1 MAVTTFEDWTPVRIL
16 VVNKSEQEAGSLMS
30 LMAERGYSADKVQG
44 GEQALSMM
52 IERYSPDAVIVDVK
66 QCSRQEL
73 HHLHDV
79 NYSGRTQF
87 LGLMNRETAI
97 DYDSTLGLDDF
108 VLEPYEPAELITRLE
123 RLVRRRDEASG
134 SKLIR
139 CGDLV
144 IDPSKYEVRLAGK
157 LIALT
162 LKEYDLLCFL
172 ASNRGLVF
180 SRKAL
185 LSKIWGHDYFGGART
200 VDVHIRRLRSK
211 IEDSRHSFIDTVRGA
226 GYKFKE

>member
-1 MAVTTFEDWTPVRIL
+1 VRIL
-16 VVNKSEQEAGSLMS
+16 VVTKSEREANSLMT
-30 LMAERGYSADKVQG
+30 LMAERGYSADKTGG
-44 GEQALSMM
+44 GEEALRMM
-52 IERYSPDAVIVDVK
+52 IERRYNPDAVIVDVK
-66 QCSRQEL
+66 QWSPQEL
-73 HHLHDV
+73 RHLRDV

-123 RLVRRRDEASG
+123 RLVTRRDEAAG
-134 SKLIR
+134 SELIK

-144 IDPSKYEVRLAGK
+144 IDPSKYEVRLASR
-157 LIALT
+157 LIPLT
-162 LKEYDLLCFL
+162 MKEYDLLCFL

>member
-1 MAVTTFEDWTPVRIL
+1 VRIL
-16 VVNKSEQEAGSLMS
+16 VVTKREREANSLMS

-44 GEQALSMM
+44 GEEALSM
-52 IERYSPDAVIVDVK
+52 IERYSPDAVIVDVD

-73 HHLHDV
+73 RHLLDAL
-79 NYSGRTQF
+79 NSSRRAQF
-87 LGLMNRETAI
+87 LGLMNKETAI

-123 RLVRRRDEASG
+123 RLVRHRDEATNSELL
-134 SKLIR
+134 K
-139 CGDLV
+139 CGDLI

-157 LIALT
+157 LIPLT

-172 ASNRGLVF
+172 ANNQGLVF

-200 VDVHIRRLRSK
+200 VDVHIRRLRGK
-211 IEDSRHSFIDTVRGA
+211 IEDSRHSFIETVRGA

>member
-1 MAVTTFEDWTPVRIL
+1 MRIL
-16 VVNKSEQEAGSLMS
+16 VVTKSKQEAGNLMS

-44 GEQALSMM
+44 GEEALSM
-52 IERYSPDAVIVDVK
+52 IERYRPDAVIVDVE
-66 QCSRQEL
+66 QGSRQEL
-73 HHLHDV
+73 RHLLDIP
-79 NYSGRTQF
+79 NASRRAQF
-87 LGLMNRETAI
+87 LGLMNKETAI

-123 RLVRRRDEASG
+123 RLVRRRDEAANSELL
-134 SKLIR
+134 K

-157 LIALT
+157 LIPLT

-172 ASNRGLVF
+172 ANNQGLVF

-185 LSKIWGHDYFGGART
+185 LSKIWGRNYFGGART

-211 IEDSRHSFIDTVRGA
+211 IEDSRHSFIETVRGA

>member
-1 MAVTTFEDWTPVRIL
+1 
-16 VVNKSEQEAGSLMS
+16 
-30 LMAERGYSADKVQG
+30 
-44 GEQALSMM
+44 M
-52 IERYSPDAVIVDVK
+52 IERYSPDAVIVGVD

-73 HHLHDV
+73 RHLLDV
-79 NYSGRTQF
+79 LNSSRRAQF
-87 LGLMNRETAI
+87 LGLMNKETAI

-123 RLVRRRDEASG
+123 RLVRRRDEANRSEFI
-134 SKLIR
+134 K

-144 IDPSKYEVRLAGK
+144 IDPRKYEVRLAGK
-157 LIALT
+157 LIPLT

-172 ASNRGLVF
+172 ADNQGLVF

-200 VDVHIRRLRSK
+200 VDVHIRRLRGK
-211 IEDSRHSFIDTVRGA
+211 IEDSRHSFIETVRGA

>member
-1 MAVTTFEDWTPVRIL
+1 VRIL

-44 GEQALSMM
+44 EEDALSM
-52 IERYSPDAVIVDVK
+52 IEWYRPDAVIVDVE

-73 HHLHDV
+73 RHLLEL
-79 NYSGRTQF
+79 NASRRAQF
-87 LGLMNRETAI
+87 LGLMNKETAI

-123 RLVRRRDEASG
+123 RLVRRRDEAANSELL
-134 SKLIR
+134 K

-157 LIALT
+157 LIPLT

-172 ASNRGLVF
+172 ANNQGLVF

-185 LSKIWGHDYFGGART
+185 LSKIWGRNYFGGART

-211 IEDSRHSFIDTVRGA
+211 IEDSRHSFIETVRGA

>member
-1 MAVTTFEDWTPVRIL
+1 MRIL
-16 VVNKSEQEAGSLMS
+16 VVTKREREANSLMS

-44 GEQALSMM
+44 GEEALSM
-52 IERYSPDAVIVDVK
+52 IERYSPDAVIVDVD

-73 HHLHDV
+73 RHLLDAL
-79 NYSGRTQF
+79 NSSRRAQF
-87 LGLMNRETAI
+87 LGLMNKETAI

-123 RLVRRRDEASG
+123 RLVRHRDEATNSELL
-134 SKLIR
+134 K
-139 CGDLV
+139 CGDLI

-157 LIALT
+157 LIPLT

-172 ASNRGLVF
+172 ANNQGLVF

-200 VDVHIRRLRSK
+200 VDVHIRRLRGK
-211 IEDSRHSFIDTVRGA
+211 IEDSRHSFIETVRGA

>member
-1 MAVTTFEDWTPVRIL
+1 MRIL
-16 VVNKSEQEAGSLMS
+16 VVTKSKLGANSLMS

-44 GEQALSMM
+44 EEEALSM
-52 IERYSPDAVIVDVK
+52 IERYSPDAVILDVD

-73 HHLHDV
+73 RHLLDV
-79 NYSGRTQF
+79 LNSSRGAQL
-87 LGLMNRETAI
+87 LGLMNKKTAI

-123 RLVRRRDEASG
+123 RLIRRRDEATNSE
-134 SKLIR
+134 LIK
-139 CGDLV
+139 CSDLV

-157 LIALT
+157 LIPLT

-172 ASNRGLVF
+172 ANNQGLVF

-185 LSKIWGHDYFGGART
+185 LSKIWGRNYFGGART

-211 IEDSRHSFIDTVRGA
+211 IENSRHSFIETVRGA

>member
-1 MAVTTFEDWTPVRIL
+1 VRIL

-30 LMAERGYSADKVQG
+30 LMAERGYSADKVQD
-44 GEQALSMM
+44 GEEALSM
-52 IERYSPDAVIVDVK
+52 IERYSPDAVIVNVE
-66 QCSRQEL
+66 QCSRLEL
-73 HHLHDV
+73 RHLLNV
-79 NYSGRTQF
+79 LNASRRAQF
-87 LGLMNRETAI
+87 LGLMNKETAI

-123 RLVRRRDEASG
+123 RLVRRRDEATNSELL
-134 SKLIR
+134 K

-144 IDPSKYEVRLAGK
+144 IDPSRYEVRLAGK

-172 ASNRGLVF
+172 ANNQGLVF

-211 IEDSRHSFIDTVRGA
+211 IEDSRHSFIETVRGA
-226 GYKFKE
+226 GYKFKEQVFPAF